1 MLAKRTEY
9 ALAGALALYIVFF
22 TRPAP
27 AMVVSILA
35 NPVAQIAALAAV
47 IYVGAT
53 QSLVVAIVAALA
65 VILSTPAR
73 EHMTMEEKD
82 AADAKEKK
90 PATAPAIKSAPK
102 AMKKAAAPVKPSPAK
117 DEGKKATAPT
127 KPTPSEEEP
136 APGADKV
143 AKPTTGGVKEGFSLL
158 DAAPF

>member
-27 AMVVSILA
+27 VMVASILA

-82 AADAKEKK
+82 AADEKGKK

-102 AMKKAAAPVKPSPAK
+102 AMKKAAAKSPMK
-117 DEGKKATAPT
+117 EEGKKATAPA